1 MYSRQKRKTSVKR
14 WQILF
19 LEHNQLHTEDT
30 QQELRIAQSCFSAF
44 FKINLRTAGHSLGI
58 LEFLQI
64 MDGVLTCSEETV
76 IQNSQTATS
85 ELVDKCSCGVGVIF
99 GVCFNIRR
107 ISLQFIYQRVQHFNH
122 ILRLLELVRQ
132 LGKDEAVLKSLLYAT
147 SIYQVV
153 LKLMQVLDLKLYKT
167 SKM

>member
-1 MYSRQKRKTSVKR
+1 
-14 WQILF
+14 
-19 LEHNQLHTEDT
+19 
-30 QQELRIAQSCFSAF
+30 
-44 FKINLRTAGHSLGI
+44 
-58 LEFLQI
+58 

-147 SIYQVV
+147 SIY
-153 LKLMQVLDLKLYKT
+153 
-167 SKM
+167 